1 MSGMSAF
8 PEFFAVAPV
17 ITIRDP
23 LAEFLGAASNGC
35 MEYRYADVVKLA
47 GHSCPT
53 VAAAFLMIR
62 AGLAALHPGELPVRG
77 GLRVALREGAQA
89 GTTGVVANVAAFITG
104 AAQDGGF
111 KGIGGHFDRRNLL
124 AFKVPMSGELRISRV
139 DTGAAVEV
147 SAELASVP
155 MEARVR
161 ELLLRCLA
169 DRAEPR
175 EVDEFRRL
183 WQDRVRRLL
192 LEHADDPA
200 VIRLGSIRR
209 IAR

>member
-1 MSGMSAF
+1 MQ
-8 PEFFAVAPV
+8 
-17 ITIRDP
+17 
-23 LAEFLGAASNGC
+23 
-35 MEYRYADVVKLA
+35 YRYADVVKLA

-53 VAAAFLMIR
+53 VGAAFLMVR
-62 AGLAALHPGELPVRG
+62 AGLAALHPDELPVRG
-77 GLRVALREGAQA
+77 GLRVALRDGAQA

-124 AFKVPMSGELRISRV
+124 AFNVPMDGELCISRV

-155 MEARVR
+155 MEPRVR
-161 ELLLRCLA
+161 ELLPRCLS
-169 DRAEPR
+169 DMAEPQ

-183 WQDRVRRLL
+183 WQGRVRRLL
-192 LEHADDPA
+192 LQHADDPA
-200 VIRLGSIRR
+200 VIRLSPIRR
-209 IAR
+209 